1 MSQSTEYLDSIDQL
15 NNYDKIVLIFT
26 ADWCSP
32 CQLISPH
39 IFEISQDSNCK
50 NIKFFKVNVDN
61 HPELSNKYDIRNI
74 PTFILIKSD
83 NNLAFRNRPN
93 LGIFDRASEPH
104 ENDLHIID
112 RIVGTDIKEL
122 VDKLNKHFIIK
133 NSNISN
139 TINQNNSN
147 NIQSSDNQSE
157 LDNYYNTQ
165 NSNDNRFSGN
175 C

>member
-1 MSQSTEYLDSIDQL
+1 MSQSIEYLDSVDKL

-39 IFEISQDSNCK
+39 IIEISKDINCK

-74 PTFILIKSD
+74 PTFILIQSD

-93 LGIFDRASEPH
+93 LGIFDITSENN
-104 ENDLHIID
+104 ENDLNIVD

-133 NSNISN
+133 HNN
-139 TINQNNSN
+139 TINPN
-147 NIQSSDNQSE
+147 NIQSSNNRSE
-157 LDNYYNTQ
+157 LDKYYNIQ
-165 NSNDNRFSGN
+165 NSNDNKFSNN